1 MQMIII
7 IVITA
12 SLLPLF
18 SFTFLSALA
27 NQRGEQSGWIVFF
40 LVASF
45 MVNKEKP
52 IIAACTCKSKQIEWP
67 EERSVLQGE
76 AS

>member
-1 MQMIII
+1 MIII

-45 MVNKEKP
+45 MVNKEK
-52 IIAACTCKSKQIEWP
+52 QIEWP
-67 EERSVLQGE
+67 EERSVSQGE